1 MFWVFFISS
10 FQECNFTLL
19 GSLIIMFYFLIGDGI
34 VESGQWEVP
43 GYASGLYMSL
53 AIGGKVMWEEATM

>member
-1 MFWVFFISS
+1 MFFISS

-43 GYASGLYMSL
+43 GYANGLYMSL